1 MGEKL
6 NFRIL
11 DFSLENKRILASHSV
26 IFKKELEAERK
37 RSAASTKK
45 IMKKMENEKQKSTLG
60 DLDSLVAL
68 KDDVKSSK

>member
-1 MGEKL
+1 MKKESGSLITVGEKL

-45 IMKKMENEKQKSTLG
+45 IMKKWRMKSK
-60 DLDSLVAL
+60 SLH
-68 KDDVKSSK
+68 